1 MIQVSKIS
9 YDKLKSDS
17 IFLIGSRS
25 TKTGR
30 IIWDNLH
37 ETTGDIDEGDLRWL
51 IQYISFHISKGRI
64 NPGAARKFLD
74 GKLIYQVIPNQ
85 SDSTNESIFCL
96 YTEFQNIRKPV
107 KLAFNTVINRHGVYS
122 AKRLFNEFLD
132 LIENQEKL
140 QSYEISIEEALRRI
154 NSDELQN
161 MSVNELGY
169 LISLI
174 HTSTEFTQDFL
185 EKVYL
190 IIYEY
195 MQELVDGQNPE
206 GGINSDLD
214 EFLDAAFI
222 IAKLY
227 EKPTTFHLALE
238 LNKSIIPM
246 AAKNDRNT
254 LEVACNI
261 RISAIYKEYFKNI
274 ELQIISTLTKVNL
287 DHLSRM
293 DRSNREL
300 YYCLL
305 GDSYNTLENYVDAQK
320 AYNNAIAQAES
331 SQGSVNSELLAEAY
345 SFLGQNSEKSYL
357 LKDAARYYHT
367 AAALMFS
374 VGDIRTADKYQEEA
388 SHSEIRTG
396 LSMLH
401 NALLLHMDENRDHA
415 EFIAWE
421 GIRLMLKSIFKARPN
436 RLSLYTN
443 ICDEILVM
451 SNHILIFPG
460 RIRRHKKTLTM
471 IRKFVQSMNPD
482 NFANLIQDEAHK
494 QQLISLVDRFIPI
507 PAPIIMLLTTDG
519 RLIKMGKIEEDGWEN
534 PEIQGVL
541 LSGVLSAIM
550 MMIGE
555 VGDSQTALKTVD
567 AGSLTIMIE
576 QKDGVVVSLLV
587 DRDLPILRKRL
598 EETLKFIIKKYRDIL
613 DDWDGSTAEFDEF
626 RFYAEKIFSPSSLTL
641 DVVY

>member
-1 MIQVSKIS
+1 MAEST
-9 YDKLKSDS
+9 YDILKSNS

-25 TKTGR
+25 TKTSR
-30 IIWDNLH
+30 IIWENLH
-37 ETTGDIDEGDLRWL
+37 ETTGKIEEGDLRWL
-51 IQYISFHISKGRI
+51 IQHISFHISKGRI
-64 NPGAARKFLD
+64 KAGAARKFLE
-74 GKLIYQVIPNQ
+74 GKLIYQIIPNR
-85 SDSTNESIFCL
+85 SELSNENIYCL

-107 KLAFNTVINRHGVYS
+107 KLAFSTVINRHGIYS
-122 AKRLFNEFLD
+122 AKRLFSEFID
-132 LIENQEKL
+132 LIENKEKL
-140 QSYEISIEEALRRI
+140 QSYEISVEEALRRI
-154 NSDELQN
+154 NSDDLQS

-195 MQELVDGQNPE
+195 MQELVDGHNSE
-206 GGINSDLD
+206 NGTNSDPD

-222 IAKLY
+222 IARLY

-246 AAKNDRNT
+246 AAKNDRNS
-254 LEVACNI
+254 LEVACSI
-261 RISAIYKEYFKNI
+261 RIGAIYKKYFKNI
-274 ELQIISTLTKVNL
+274 EEQIIDTLSQVNL

-293 DRSNREL
+293 DQSNREL

-305 GDSYNTLENYVDAQK
+305 GDSYKTIGNYIDAEN
-320 AYNNAIAQAES
+320 AYNGAIAQAES
-331 SQGSVNSELLAEAY
+331 SQGSINSELLAEAY
-345 SFLGQNSEKSYL
+345 SFLGQRSEKSYL

-367 AAALMFS
+367 AAALMFNL
-374 VGDIRTADKYQEEA
+374 GDIKTADKYQEEA
-388 SHSEIRTG
+388 SHSEIRTS
-396 LSMLH
+396 LSMIH
-401 NALLLHMDENRDHA
+401 NALLFHMDENRDQA

-421 GIRLMLKSIFKARPN
+421 GIRLMIKAIFNANPI
-436 RLSLYTN
+436 RLSSYSE
-443 ICDEILVM
+443 ICNSILMM

-471 IRKFVQSMNPD
+471 IRKFVQSLNPD
-482 NFANLIQDEAHK
+482 NFTQLIQDEDHK

-519 RLIKMGKIEEDGWEN
+519 RLIKMGRIEEDGWEN
-534 PEIQGVL
+534 PKIQGVL

-555 VGDSQTALKTVD
+555 VGDRQTALKTVD

-576 QKDGVVVSLLV
+576 QRRGIVVSLLV

-598 EETLKFIIKKYRDIL
+598 EETLRFTINKYEDIL
-613 DDWDGSTAEFDEF
+613 DNWDGSTAEFDEF
-626 RFYAEKIFSPSSLTL
+626 RYYAEKIFSPASLTL

>member
-1 MIQVSKIS
+1 MTEST
-9 YDKLKSDS
+9 YDRLKSDS
-17 IFLIGSRS
+17 VFLIGSRS
-25 TKTGR
+25 TKTNR
-30 IIWDNLH
+30 IIWENLH
-37 ETTGDIDEGDLRWL
+37 ETTGKTEEGELRWL
-51 IQYISFHISKGRI
+51 IQHISFHISKSRI
-64 NPGAARKFLD
+64 KQGAARKFLD
-74 GKLIYQVIPNQ
+74 GKLIYQVVPNR
-85 SDSTNESIFCL
+85 SDPSNENIFCL
-96 YTEFQNIRKPV
+96 YTEFQNIRKSV
-107 KLAFNTVINRHGVYS
+107 KLAFNTVINRHGIYS
-122 AKRLFNEFLD
+122 AKRLFSEFID

-140 QSYEISIEEALRRI
+140 QTYEISVEEALRRI
-154 NSDELQN
+154 NSDELQS
-161 MSVNELGY
+161 MSVNDLGY

-195 MQELVDGQNPE
+195 MQELVHGQNSE
-206 GGINSDLD
+206 NGINQDPD

-222 IAKLY
+222 IARLY

-261 RISAIYKEYFKNI
+261 RIGAIYKEYFKNI
-274 ELQIISTLTKVNL
+274 ESQIIDTLSRVKM

-293 DRSNREL
+293 DQSNREL
-300 YYCLL
+300 YFCLL
-305 GDSYNTLENYVDAQK
+305 GDSYNTIGNYDDAQK
-320 AYNNAIAQAES
+320 AYNSAIAQAES

-345 SFLGQNSEKSYL
+345 SFLGQHSEKSYL

-367 AAALMFS
+367 ASALMFS
-374 VGDIRTADKYQEEA
+374 MGDIRTADKYQEEA
-388 SHSEIRTG
+388 SHSEIRTS

-401 NALLLHMDENRDHA
+401 NALLLHMDENRDQA

-421 GIRLMLKSIFKARPN
+421 GIRLMLKAIFNANPV
-436 RLSLYTN
+436 RLSSYAE
-443 ICDEILVM
+443 ICNEILMM

-460 RIRRHKKTLTM
+460 RIRRHKKTLGM
-471 IRKFVQSMNPD
+471 IRKFVHSINPD
-482 NFANLIQDEAHK
+482 NFAHLIQDEVHK
-494 QQLISLVDRFIPI
+494 QQLLSLVDRFIPI

-519 RLIKMGKIEEDGWEN
+519 RLVKMGRIVEDGWESS
-534 PEIQGVL
+534 EIQGVL

-555 VGDSQTALKTVD
+555 VGDRQTALKTVD
-567 AGSLTIMIE
+567 AGSLNIMIE
-576 QKDGVVVSLLV
+576 QSGGIVVCLLV

-598 EETLKFIIKKYRDIL
+598 EETLRFAINKYEDIL
-613 DDWDGSTAEFDEF
+613 DNWEGSTAEFDEF
-626 RFYAEKIFSPSSLTL
+626 RIYTEKIFSPSSLTL